1 MRYPRAMTSPPDD
14 LFRRRFSCRSFT
26 SDPIPRATI
35 ETLLDAAR
43 WAPTGG
49 NLQPWRFVVVTA
61 PARRRELAAA
71 ALGQGFIAQAP
82 AVIVVCAV
90 PEESA
95 RHYGDRGRNLYA
107 VQDTAAATENLLLA
121 AARAGLGACWVGAFD
136 EDRVGRVLAL
146 DTGWRPV
153 AIVPV
158 GHPAETPGRRS
169 RRSLGE
175 VVVWVDD

>member
-1 MRYPRAMTSPPDD
+1 MTSPPDD

-26 SDPIPRATI
+26 SDPVDRATT

-61 PARRRELAAA
+61 AGRRRELAAA
-71 ALGQGFIAQAP
+71 ALGQVFIAQAP
-82 AVIVVCAV
+82 VVIVVCAV

-136 EDRVGRVLAL
+136 EDSVRRVLAL
-146 DTGWRPV
+146 DTGWWPV
-153 AIVPV
+153 AIIPV
-158 GHPAETPGRRS
+158 GHPAEAPGRRS

-175 VVVWVDD
+175 VVVWLDD